1 MNDRETLDVYDER
14 AAEYGTNFG
23 SKSPSENLKAFMAL
37 LPAGAK
43 VLDLGCGPG
52 DSSRHLKT
60 AGFNPDPTDGSA
72 EMVRFAQE
80 AGLPARQETFDEIS
94 GEDAYDG
101 VWANFSLL
109 HALRDAMPTHLAAIR
124 KALKPGGVFHIGM
137 KLGQDAARD
146 GLGRFYTY
154 YSEDELV
161 GLVSDHGFEVIK
173 SHKGEERGLAG
184 TLDPFI
190 ILLCRG

>member
-14 AAEYGTNFG
+14 AVEYGTNFG
-23 SKSPSENLKAFMAL
+23 SKAPSEDLKSFMAL
-37 LPAGAK
+37 LPIGAK

-52 DSSRHLKT
+52 HSSKHLKA
-60 AGFNPDPTDGSA
+60 AGFEPDPTDGSA
-72 EMVRFAQE
+72 EMVRLAQE
-80 AGLPARQETFDEIS
+80 AGLPARQETFDAIS
-94 GEDAYDG
+94 GEDIYDG

-109 HALRDAMPTHLAAIR
+109 HAPRKAMPSHLAAIA
-124 KALKPGGVFHIGM
+124 KALKLGGVFHIGM
-137 KLGQDAARD
+137 KLGEDAARD
-146 GLGRFYTY
+146 GIGRFYTY

-161 GLVSDHGFEVIK
+161 GLLSEHGFEVIN
-173 SHKGEERGLAG
+173 SRKGEERGLAG